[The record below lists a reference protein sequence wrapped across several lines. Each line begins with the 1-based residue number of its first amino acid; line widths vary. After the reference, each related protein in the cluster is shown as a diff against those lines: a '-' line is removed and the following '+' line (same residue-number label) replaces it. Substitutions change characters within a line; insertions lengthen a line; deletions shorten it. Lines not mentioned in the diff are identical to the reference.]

1 MCGRIKGYQY
11 RFPDGFYGTNIDS
24 CYVNGISITYVSSP
38 RKHIWTYA
46 GGLTSDNVPYP
57 FYCCPCN
64 SDNTVAPGYK
74 PNPNQVY
81 PDEDTSLDI
90 IELYI

>member
-1 MCGRIKGYQY
+1 MVLILTPVMLMV
-11 RFPDGFYGTNIDS
+11 FLLHMVVVH
-24 CYVNGISITYVSSP
+24 VNMFG
-38 RKHIWTYA
+38 HTYA